1 MTSGDRQVPTEG
13 SGCDSYDGRSIVG
26 FRADIDMSESSKL
39 VECEDLEI
47 ISLIFRGCVLYP
59 AVQSK
64 YTGKGSKPVM
74 CKRNKRQVATVALH
88 QCLQGTGR
96 TQDDGTHLG

>member
-1 MTSGDRQVPTEG
+1 MTVMMGAPLWD
-13 SGCDSYDGRSIVG
+13 
-26 FRADIDMSESSKL
+26 FRAYIDMSESSKL

-47 ISLIFRGCVLYP
+47 ISLMFHGCVLYP
-59 AVQSK
+59 AMQSK
-64 YTGKGSKPVM
+64 YTGRGSKPMM